1 MFGQTISE
9 PICWLLI
16 CLASKWK
23 PKHVLRSQL
32 EKGLLSLGGVMHFQE
47 SSTHTFTHCV
57 VSDRNND
64 FLNCPRY
71 YFSTEHLS
79 MYWNVR
85 RESQPE

>member
-9 PICWLLI
+9 PNCWLLI

-23 PKHVLRSQL
+23 PKPVLRSQL
-32 EKGLLSLGGVMHFQE
+32 EKGLVSLGGVMHFQA
-47 SSTHTFTHCV
+47 SPTFTHSV

-71 YFSTEHLS
+71 YFSTERLS